1 MTRRMITRTQAFI
14 AWAAMTLDWSLI
26 VLRNSKVVMSCL
38 ANIMLA
44 QLRPGQVGFNISLQS
59 DLQLAAELGNT
70 LLERNKDL
78 ESTIKHQQGV
88 IEDQIQEIEVGC
100 YVLSGLFLLCSSQ
113 KSSSVSKLSMIQS
126 T

>member
-26 VLRNSKVVMSCL
+26 VLKNSKVVMSCL

-44 QLRPGQVGFNISLQS
+44 QLGPGQVCFNISLQS

-88 IEDQIQEIEVGC
+88 IEDQIQEIEVG
-100 YVLSGLFLLCSSQ
+100 
-113 KSSSVSKLSMIQS
+113 SSVQ
-126 T
+126 